1 MLEILSYF
9 MGFFIQKTFEIQL
22 VVLVPND
29 YNFSLITGLQFPHG
43 EFDPS
48 QKSSSSGGYAYT
60 TSCLVKGK

>member
-1 MLEILSYF
+1 
-9 MGFFIQKTFEIQL
+9 MGFVIQKIFKVQL
-22 VVLVPND
+22 IVLVPND
-29 YNFSLITGLQFPHG
+29 CNNLSLITGLQFPHG